1 MYCRRSLVTCT
12 ILENASLFALPPI
25 EAIIEYL
32 YETLN
37 KMVLLVVVRI
47 SAAALLIA

>member
-12 ILENASLFALPPI
+12 ILENASLFALPI
-25 EAIIEYL
+25 EVIIECL